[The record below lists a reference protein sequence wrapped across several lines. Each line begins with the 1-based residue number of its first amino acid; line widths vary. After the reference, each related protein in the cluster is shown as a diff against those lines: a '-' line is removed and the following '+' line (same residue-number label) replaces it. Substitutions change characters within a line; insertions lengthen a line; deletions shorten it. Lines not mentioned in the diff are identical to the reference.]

1 MRYTSDRALTQA
13 RDLPPARVVGAVQR
27 KKSGST
33 LVRCHRKRRDLITVN
48 VKKIAGLAGIAL
60 VLFFVIAQPG
70 QAAGLVGN
78 IVDFLR
84 SSAESVITFVSNV
97 FQG

>member
-1 MRYTSDRALTQA
+1 MI
-13 RDLPPARVVGAVQR
+13 AVNA
-27 KKSGST
+27 KK
-33 LVRCHRKRRDLITVN
+33 L
-48 VKKIAGLAGIAL
+48 AGLVGIAL

-78 IVDFLR
+78 VVDFLR

-97 FQG
+97 FS